1 MKKNSMLLSLCVL
14 LLITFPVSAHTINY
28 VMETKPAGNVFTFY
42 AGMGF
47 RHILPLGYDHLL
59 FILGIFLLNPNL
71 KPLLAQATCFT
82 LAHSITLILTA
93 NNTIVAVPAV
103 VEPLIAISIL
113 FIAVEN
119 LYIKNISRL
128 RYLLVFAF
136 GLVHGMG
143 FAGALNEVGLPRNS
157 MYTALI
163 GFNIG
168 VELGQI
174 TFILLIFLTIGYFRK
189 RHWYRDAITIP
200 LSVGI
205 ALVALWWSIERMIY
219 I

>member
-1 MKKNSMLLSLCVL
+1 MKRNFALLVL
-14 LLITFPVSAHTINY
+14 FIVLVADLPLHAHTINY
-28 VMETKPAGNVFTFY
+28 AMETKPAGHVFNFY
-42 AGMGF
+42 TGMGF
-47 RHILPLGYDHLL
+47 THILPWGYDHLL

-71 KPLLAQATCFT
+71 KPLLTQATCFT

-93 NNTIVAVPAV
+93 NGTIVSIPSI
-103 VEPLIAISIL
+103 VEPLIAITIL

-128 RYLLVFAF
+128 RYILVFAF

-157 MYTALI
+157 FYTALI

-174 TFILLIFLTIGYFRK
+174 VFILAIFFTIGYFRK
-189 RHWYRDAITIP
+189 HNWYREAITIP
-200 LSVGI
+200 LSLGI
-205 ALVALWWSIERMIY
+205 ALVALWWSIERIIY
-219 I
+219 N